1 MNNKN
6 TNITSVQTQSVS
18 PKDLALQVIRR
29 ACCYYTVFTIVFI
42 LIRSMAVG
50 SWTEAYINN
59 ISFIMLFPFALMISL
74 GTIAFRNL
82 KSSIAVRY
90 FIHFVCFFAGFLIG
104 AYLPYKISFNPTG
117 RGSLVIISLVLIG
130 YAIWLTIHAVI
141 NRKKRIAKQEEIP
154 YVSQFSVK
162 R

>member
-6 TNITSVQTQSVS
+6 TNIPSAQTQSAS
-18 PKDLALQVIRR
+18 PKDLAWQVIRR

-42 LIRSMAVG
+42 LIRSIAVN
-50 SWTEAYINN
+50 SLTEAYINN
-59 ISFIMLFPFALMISL
+59 LSFIMLFPFALMISL
-74 GTIAFRNL
+74 GGIAFKNMR
-82 KSSIAVRY
+82 SSTTVRY
-90 FIHFVCFFAGFLIG
+90 LVHFVCFFAGFLIG

-154 YVSQFSVK
+154 YVSQFSTK